1 MSEVIEIGAGD
12 EGKRIAGRLFDT
24 TLLEVAINSRLE
36 QYETLVG
43 LWDAAI
49 AGGVSVDDLEKELRP
64 VAESWLAKC
73 PPSKGNPRYPL
84 TREWI
89 ARMRTTL
96 NNDRRRGRFAND
108 LLVHVHAACLGMTRC
123 QYRAAMA
130 TRQTIGVHE

>member
-1 MSEVIEIGAGD
+1 MSNLD
-12 EGKRIAGRLFDT
+12 EGKHIADRLFDT
-24 TLLEVAINSRLE
+24 TLLEAAINSRLE

-49 AGGVSVDDLEKELRP
+49 AGRYPVEDLEKEMRP
-64 VAESWLAKC
+64 IAESWLAQC
-73 PPSKGNPRYPL
+73 PPSKGNRRYPL

-96 NNDRRRGRFAND
+96 NNDRRREKFARD
-108 LLVHVHAACLGMTRC
+108 WVTHAHAHFLGMTRC

-130 TRQTIGVHE
+130 ERGRAA